1 MFNRRSYLRYAGAR
15 WAVAVLCISAVNLA
29 FAGTSVEPYFTD
41 PFREGSGR
49 GPEMV
54 SLRAGEFMM
63 GTYPQDPAYTLYT
76 LPHRVMLSPFAI
88 SRFSV
93 TNEEFADFLNDR
105 AYSRT
110 SVDKL
115 IQADRTPGLQF
126 SELDSKVTVRTGS
139 SELPVTGVTWH
150 GAIEYCRWLSERTG
164 QYYAIPTEAQWEYAA
179 RADSKTVWPWGD
191 KFDPKQINCATAVQE
206 QGALPARS
214 LKPNR
219 FGLYGIPGN
228 VWEWMLDCLDLT
240 FYFHS
245 PVRDPVWLQAD
256 CPAPMI
262 RGGSFR
268 DPAYQCSPGYRV
280 NYFERGSWDGIGFR
294 VVRSTEVSE
303 SRNTGGRP

>member
-1 MFNRRSYLRYAGAR
+1 MSNKRSSFCYAGAKL
-15 WAVAVLCISAVNLA
+15 AVAFLCAAACVASSGAAID
-29 FAGTSVEPYFTD
+29 PYFTD
-41 PFREGSGR
+41 PFHDGAGR

-54 SLRAGEFMM
+54 VLRAGEFMM
-63 GTYPQDPAYTLYT
+63 GTYPGDPAYTLYT
-76 LPHRVMLSPFAI
+76 LPHRVVLSPFAI
-88 SRFSV
+88 GRFSV
-93 TNEEFADFLNDR
+93 TNQEFCDFLSDR
-105 AYSRT
+105 KYPREL
-110 SVDKL
+110 VDNL
-115 IQADRTPGLQF
+115 IQIDRTPGLQF
-126 SELDSKVTVRTGS
+126 SESNSIVAVRSGS
-139 SELPVTGVTWH
+139 SELPVTGVTWQ
-150 GAIEYCRWLSERTG
+150 GAIEYSRWLSEQTG

-191 KFDPKQINCATAVQE
+191 KFDPRQINCATTVQE

-245 PVRDPVWLQAD
+245 PVHDPVWLQAN

-280 NYFERGSWDGIGFR
+280 NYFARGSWDGIGFR
-294 VVRSTEVSE
+294 VVRSIEVSE
-303 SRNTGGRP
+303 SRNSGDRP